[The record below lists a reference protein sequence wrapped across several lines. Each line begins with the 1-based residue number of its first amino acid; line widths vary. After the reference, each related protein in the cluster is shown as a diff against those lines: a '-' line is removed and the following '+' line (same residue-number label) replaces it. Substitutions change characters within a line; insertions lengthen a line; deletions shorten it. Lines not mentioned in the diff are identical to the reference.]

1 MKVEKNVLL
10 MALEKMQKTIKN
22 VEAISPKSF
31 LCAKFLQIKSFQLI

>member
-1 MKVEKNVLL
+1 MKAEKNVLL

-31 LCAKFLQIKSFQLI
+31 CVPNFCK